1 MESVRSKEGVIAV
14 RKKRLEEELS
24 KIVSTLIEK
33 YDPLKIILFGSLA
46 TGNIHEYSDI
56 DLIVIKNSTKSFY
69 ERLEEVIEFIDSDV
83 GTDIIVY
90 TPAEM
95 EEVKDRMFFKEEVF
109 RKGKVLYEA
118 K

>member
-14 RKKRLEEELS
+14 RKKRLEKELS